1 MYKFPI
7 SRSKRFIVKKITL
20 KNVNKKYLSW
30 FSKPSLN
37 KYIITSNQIKKEG
50 LKYLNLYVR
59 KKIKK
64 KRILFLAIFTKN
76 NIHIGNIKFEPISKK
91 KNSRIRGFNRS

>member
-30 FSKPSLN
+30 FSKPSLD
-37 KYIITSNQIKKEG
+37 KYIITSNQITKGG

-64 KRILFLAIFTKN
+64 KRILFFGILKKN
-76 NIHIGNIKFEPISKK
+76 NFHIGNINF
-91 KNSRIRGFNRS
+91 